1 MTRSSVLRPRPLA
14 RGFTLIDLVVSV
26 AIVGTLATL
35 ALPPTVGHLL
45 QARRVD
51 ALTAVFQ
58 MQHAQERWRQ
68 QNPSYAPMA
77 QLAVPAVSPQGHY
90 ELQVLQATPLGYTLV
105 AAARGLQQRDRDCR
119 VMRLEVEG
127 GVVRYGSGPDAAA
140 ANAEALNRRCW
151 RL

>member
-1 MTRSSVLRPRPLA
+1 MNRTAPKTCRRRG
-14 RGFTLIDLVVSV
+14 RGFTLIDLIVSV
-26 AIVGTLATL
+26 AIVGTLATI
-35 ALPPTVGHLL
+35 ALPSTLGHLL

-51 ALTAVFQ
+51 ALTAMFQ

-68 QNPSYAPMA
+68 QNASYAPIA

-90 ELQVLQATPLGYTLV
+90 ELNVLQATPMGYTLV

-127 GVVRYGSGPDAAA
+127 GVVRYGSGPDGAAG
-140 ANAEALNRRCW
+140 NAEAQNRRCW